1 MGLGVLM
8 LLSTL
13 GLAIGISAAD
23 IGPGQGSDIR
33 HRRGDLG
40 WVESSDRTLPQWHDR
55 FAGLDRCRSDR
66 RDDAWGYIREVI
78 RRAAPADT

>member
-23 IGPGQGSDIR
+23 IGPGQGSDAKAFGIGEGIALFLSGMIASR
-33 HRRGDLG
+33 
-40 WVESSDRTLPQWHDR
+40 VSIVVDRTVATTHGGIS
-55 FAGLDRCRSDR
+55 AK
-66 RDDAWGYIREVI
+66 
-78 RRAAPADT
+78 